1 MICYMCMREY
11 EGTRCPH
18 CGFAAD
24 TYEPFPT
31 ALAPATVLHDRY
43 YIGAA
48 LGKGGFGITYIGY
61 DLAAQKKVAVKEYF
75 PSAVAF
81 RDGLKET
88 AVSVPAAQ
96 SGIYRS
102 GVEKFYNEAVILS
115 QLTGIPTIVQVYD
128 FLYENNTAYI
138 IMEYIDG
145 TSVEQIVRRQGGLD
159 IDMVL
164 TIYFPI
170 IQALAAVHSAGLL
183 HRDISPSNVMLDERF
198 QPRLIDFGS
207 SRAFSHE
214 MSSDLTV
221 ILKKGFAPIEQ
232 YSRRER
238 HGPAEDVY
246 ALCASMYYTLTGKV
260 PPAAPDRS
268 VFDTLQPI
276 HAYVPDIPPALEKII
291 LRGMAVQAADRYP
304 DMQSL
309 ANAIDAAVMHPQTD
323 AQMEAVKKDTPK
335 KQRNRQKNADSGAP
349 MVPLL
354 VFLGGAVV
362 IMLCILIWLFLR

>member
-1 MICYMCMREY
+1 MICYMCMRVY
-11 EGTRCPH
+11 EGTRCPY
-18 CGFAAD
+18 CGFSPD

-31 ALAPATVLHDRY
+31 VLLPTTILANRY
-43 YIGAA
+43 YIGAV

-61 DLAAQKKVAVKEYF
+61 DIAARRKVAVKEYF
-75 PSAVAF
+75 PSAIAF
-81 RDGLKET
+81 RDGHKEKT
-88 AVSVPAAQ
+88 VSVLSAQ
-96 SGIYRS
+96 GGLFQS
-102 GVEKFYNEAVILS
+102 GVEKFYNEAVTLARF
-115 QLTGIPTIVQVYD
+115 TDIPAIVQVYD
-128 FLYENNTAYI
+128 FFYENNTAYI
-138 IMEYIDG
+138 VMEYIDG
-145 TSVEQIVRRQGGLD
+145 TSVEQIVVRQGGLD

-170 IQALAAVHSAGLL
+170 IQALAGVHNTGLL
-183 HRDISPSNVMLDERF
+183 HRDISPSNVMLDEYFR
-198 QPRLIDFGS
+198 PRLIDFGS

-246 ALCASMYYTLTGKV
+246 AICASMYYTLTGKV

-276 HAYVPDIPPALEKII
+276 HAYTPDIPPELENII
-291 LRGMAVQAADRYP
+291 LRGMAVRAADRYP

-309 ANAIDAAVMHPQTD
+309 ADAIDAAVLHPQRAEEVHAEENNGGRKESTRGD
-323 AQMEAVKKDTPK
+323 
-335 KQRNRQKNADSGAP
+335 NGLP
-349 MVPLL
+349 MLALL
-354 VFLGGAVV
+354 ISLGIAAVV
-362 IMLCILIWLFLR
+362 LLSILIWLCIR